1 MRAQEIQKHVPS
13 PNESCL
19 VNAGEK
25 ASQVLVDENKISI
38 NRGFSQDGQESIYIS
53 RSKVVWAGHWDKLED
68 HSRKDVWHRPKRGIH
83 KGYDGTAA
91 LECFRLLDQ
100 DVSRWRLATF
110 AGGPRIGLT
119 ILLGQLRDECVDN
132 RGGFLI
138 DRFKNGRVHEGSFDR
153 LIVEAGTVNS
163 E

>member
-1 MRAQEIQKHVPS
+1 MWVGWV
-13 PNESCL
+13 ESCCL
-19 VNAGEK
+19 EFQPVFA
-25 ASQVLVDENKISI
+25 AAY
-38 NRGFSQDGQESIYIS
+38 GFLTARPIG
-53 RSKVVWAGHWDKLED
+53 D

-91 LECFRLLDQ
+91 LECFCLLDQ

-110 AGGPRIGLT
+110 AGGPRVGLT

-132 RGGFLI
+132 CGGFLI
-138 DRFKNGRVHEGSFDR
+138 DRFKNGKVHEGSFDR
-153 LIVEAGTVNS
+153 LIVGAGTVNS